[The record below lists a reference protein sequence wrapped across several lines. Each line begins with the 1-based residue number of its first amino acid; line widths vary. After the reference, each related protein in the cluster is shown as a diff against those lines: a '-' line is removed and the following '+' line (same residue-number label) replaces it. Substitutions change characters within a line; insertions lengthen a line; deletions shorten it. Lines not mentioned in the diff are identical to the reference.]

1 MAFSLVMGAGASSA
15 HGWANGADL
24 NGDGIG
30 DDGYGTHD
38 WIVERAIDLAGTSA
52 SWVDTETAILASDDP
67 DQEKALTSSYLHVF
81 KPLGR
86 ARGAPQA
93 VADEYHLLMKAYRA
107 GDLQEASRHLG
118 RLSHFY
124 ADINQPYHTL
134 AVADTNG
141 LHYEYEVAVGA
152 MTRTY
157 KHNPDLLTPR
167 PRRRVDD
174 VRAATISAA
183 LFARE
188 KYASLADSYAA
199 SWDVTSGEPR
209 AITGELLSRAVND
222 LADII
227 TAVELGEGLAVEP
240 ASIDSEVSKQW
251 PALNQTIRTA
261 ARVTDADGRPIE
273 GAPVTLSW
281 QIGSIVETV
290 TVYSH
295 KDGVG
300 YWWKSIGQTPLMR
313 KHYAKAMSWT
323 NDVVREDKAWYV
335 PSPRLGSGTKGVKTT
350 LSTRKPKRN
359 TVVRAKTTFKS
370 ASGKPVKGLKV
381 TFTWQFKS
389 VTRKTS
395 TYTNASGNAYSS
407 MNIGKAKKGYAVRVR
422 GQAQSGGQTRSSSIT
437 FTPR

>member
-1 MAFSLVMGAGASSA
+1 MVFALVLGGAGSA
-15 HGWANGADL
+15 YGWANGADL

-38 WIVERAIDLAGTSA
+38 WVIEHAIDLAGTSA
-52 SWVDTETAILASDDP
+52 SWVDVKTAILASDDP

-93 VADEYHLLMKAYRA
+93 VADEYHLLMNAYQA
-107 GDLQEASRHLG
+107 GDFQEASRRLG
-118 RLSHFY
+118 RLSHYY

-141 LHYEYEVAVGA
+141 LHYEYEVAVSG

-157 KHNPDLLTPR
+157 EHGPDLLAER
-167 PRRRVDD
+167 PRQSVGD

-183 LFARE
+183 LFARG
-188 KYASLADSYAA
+188 KYASLADAYAA
-199 SWDVTSGEPR
+199 SRDVSGGGAR
-209 AITGELLSRAVND
+209 VITGELLSRAVND

-227 TAVELGEGLAVEP
+227 TAVEVGEGLAVEP
-240 ASIDSEVSKQW
+240 ATIDSEVSKQW

-273 GAPVTLSW
+273 GAPVTFSW
-281 QIGSIVETV
+281 QIGSKTETV
-290 TVYSH
+290 TVYTH
-295 KDGVG
+295 EDGVG
-300 YWWKSIGQTPLMR
+300 YWWKSIGQAPLMR
-313 KHYAKAMSWT
+313 KHYAKAVSWS
-323 NDVVREDKAWYV
+323 NDVVREDRAWYM
-335 PSPRLGSGTKGVKTT
+335 PSPRLGTGTKGVKTT

-359 TVVRAKTTFKS
+359 TVVRAKTKFRS

-389 VTRKTS
+389 GTKKTYA
-395 TYTNASGNAYSS
+395 YTNASGNAYSS
-407 MNIGKAKKGYAVRVR
+407 MNIGKAKKGYKVRVR
-422 GQAQSGGQTRSSSIT
+422 GRAQSGGQTRSSSIT
-437 FTPR
+437 FTQR